1 MNLITKLILLIILMI
16 LPVQVNAGH
25 RSQKETDAL
34 EHGAAYFFDLRNRE
48 SFIQVTNTDTES
60 AVLHIQIWN
69 VNDNCNENNFFDAFT
84 PNDTH
89 IYNMRDI
96 QTNDGNP
103 SGVVLPDD
111 AYGAVV
117 IYVTTPNDLTNP
129 DQDREIIMGNM
140 RILDDNGYEYRT
152 NGVGLFDNFASANNN
167 DLDYTFNFNQELG
180 VTLSDVIHFRTKG
193 SDDEGDNGRGFNLSA
208 ILDAWGLF
216 EVNILDK
223 DENVFSCRN
232 VIFSC
237 VNEDSIRLEE
247 LLEFVAD
254 NSDGASDAS
263 FEYGIN
269 EVLPNSR
276 NAPLLCPGNT
286 INEGVVTL
294 ELLNDR
300 GAPLGYFYGLNNGN
314 GRGSFDM
321 WWQASRFNLF
331 PVPPDG

>member
-25 RSQKETDAL
+25 ESQKETDTL
-34 EHGAAYFFDLRNRE
+34 EHGAAYFFDLRDRE

-69 VNDNCNENNFFDAFT
+69 VNDNCNENNFFDTFT

-117 IYVTTPNDLTNP
+117 IYVGEENDLTNP
-129 DQDREIIMGNM
+129 DTNREIIMGNM

-152 NGVGLFDNFASANNN
+152 NGVGLRDF
-167 DLDYTFNFNQELG
+167 LQPLGEQIDYTFNFNQELG

-193 SDDEGDNGRGFNLSA
+193 SDSEGDSGRGFNLSNVLA
-208 ILDAWGLF
+208 AWGRF

-237 VNEDSIRLEE
+237 VNQEHPLYEE
-247 LLEFVAD
+247 LLEKVG
-254 NSDGASDAS
+254 GASVAS

-269 EVLPNSR
+269 EAIPHSR
-276 NAPLLCPGNT
+276 GGELLCPGNT
-286 INEGVVTL
+286 ISEGVVTL
-294 ELLNDR
+294 ELTRDT
-300 GAPLGYFYGLNNGN
+300 GPPMGYFYGLNNGN

-321 WWQASRFNLF
+321 WWQASRFRLI
-331 PVPPDG
+331 PSPPE